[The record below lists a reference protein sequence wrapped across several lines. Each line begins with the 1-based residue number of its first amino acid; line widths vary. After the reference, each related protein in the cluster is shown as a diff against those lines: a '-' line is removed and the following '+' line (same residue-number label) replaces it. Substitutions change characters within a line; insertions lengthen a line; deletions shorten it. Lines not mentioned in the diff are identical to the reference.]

1 MKLRRNVFPW
11 SYLTL
16 GSRGAG
22 CRKVWGV
29 SILLSRVPIDEMDSE
44 GVIERETGVPEAMV
58 VKCTLFILFE
68 KAEVNFTVRRR
79 NIGII

>member
-1 MKLRRNVFPW
+1 
-11 SYLTL
+11 
-16 GSRGAG
+16 
-22 CRKVWGV
+22 
-29 SILLSRVPIDEMDSE
+29 VPIDEMDSE